1 MPVTTTDTITIRRAG
16 SADFDAL
23 EDLARLDASRI
34 PEGQLLLAESDGELR
49 AALSIVSRRYIADP
63 FYPSRE
69 LVALLDQH
77 AARLRADSLP
87 LTARVRARLEQWSEL
102 WWRAALLGRVL

>member
-1 MPVTTTDTITIRRAG
+1 MPVTTTDLITIRRADA
-16 SADFDAL
+16 ADFSAL

-34 PEGQLLLAESDGELR
+34 PEGQLLLADSDGELR

-69 LVALLDQH
+69 LVSLLDQH
-77 AARLRADSLP
+77 AARLRAESLSW
-87 LTARVRARLEQWSEL
+87 TARVRARLDQWSEL
-102 WWRAALLGRVL
+102 SWRAAQLHRVQ

>member
-1 MPVTTTDTITIRRAG
+1 MPATTTDTITIRRAG
-16 SADFDAL
+16 AADFEAL

-49 AALSIVSRRYIADP
+49 AALSIHSRRYIADP
-63 FYPSRE
+63 FFPSRE

-77 AARLRADSLP
+77 AARLRSDFLP
-87 LTARVRARLEQWSEL
+87 LTTRVRARLEQWSEL
-102 WWRAALLGRVL
+102 WFRAGQLGRAQ